1 MSKVLM
7 RSPLG
12 RALGLGSARD
22 GVEDWWLERISA
34 VALIPLTIWFT
45 AAIVAH
51 TGDDYA
57 ALIAWLRAPLTT
69 TLMALLLIALFQH
82 SALGLQVVIEDYVH
96 SGIKLP
102 MLVGM
107 RLGCLAL
114 AVAGIVAILKIALGT

>member
-34 VALIPLTIWFT
+34 VTLVPLTIWFT
-45 AAIVAH
+45 GSIVAH
-51 TGDDYA
+51 LGDDYA
-57 ALIAWLRAPLTT
+57 ALIAWLRTPITT
-69 TLMALLLIALFQH
+69 TLVALLLIALFYH
-82 SALGLQVVIEDYVH
+82 SALGLRVVIEDYVH
-96 SGIKLP
+96 SGVKILL
-102 MLVGM
+102 LVGV

-114 AVAGIVAILKIALGT
+114 AVAGIVAILKIALRT